1 MWTMHCAL
9 FPHQRSASFPLAG
22 ARAVSTFSTC
32 LCCVGA
38 IKQFFFRYISK
49 NAYFC
54 IAKSI

>member
-1 MWTMHCAL
+1 MHCTL

-38 IKQFFFRYISK
+38 IKHFFFRYISK